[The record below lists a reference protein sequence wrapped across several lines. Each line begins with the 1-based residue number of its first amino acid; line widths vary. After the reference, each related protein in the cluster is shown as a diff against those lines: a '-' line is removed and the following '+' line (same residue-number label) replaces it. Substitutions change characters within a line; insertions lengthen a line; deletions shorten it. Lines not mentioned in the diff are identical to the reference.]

1 MTRTKIKVFYVKV
14 DKNELEEE
22 VNSFMEDKLV
32 TNIHL
37 NDERL
42 IVEYKEIH

>member
-14 DKNELEEE
+14 DKDELESK
-22 VNSFMEDKLV
+22 VNKFMEDKLV

>member
-14 DKNELEEE
+14 DKDELEEK
-22 VNSFMEDKLV
+22 VNSFMDGKLIV
-32 TNIHL
+32 NIHL
-37 NDERL
+37 NDEKL